1 MFPRRF
7 VARLLVTSTLVLAT
21 ASAAVA
27 QSRRPKVTVIGTGGT
42 IAGVSTTRTSFQT
55 YRAGQLP
62 IENMVQELRP
72 QIDSVAEVTTIQFGN
87 RSSGSYRIPDYYDLS
102 LAIDQALE
110 SADGVVVTTGTDSME
125 EFVYWMELT
134 VRSQKPVVFTGA
146 MRPWTVLSPDG
157 PANLFNAIVLAASGE
172 TTCFGTVLAF
182 NDEFHAA
189 KEVWKTDGSRLNA
202 FISRQSGILGYIDEL
217 RVRTFRAP
225 PRVQYCSDP
234 ERWRTPFDLRRITK
248 ESLPRVEALI
258 GYQGAGL
265 DEAVTA
271 WADAGVKGIVIG
283 GGGVSAAT
291 RTAAQAKGVTFA
303 STQRFRTGGDGL
315 LPQKARLLLMLSLA
329 FSSDSTQ
336 VSAWMR
342 ELSGGDFEVATRGA
356 TSDGP

>member
-1 MFPRRF
+1 MNRRALAGRVQGAF
-7 VARLLVTSTLVLAT
+7 VATLLMAVG
-21 ASAAVA
+21 AAA
-27 QSRRPKVTVIGTGGT
+27 QEPRPRVVVIGTGGT
-42 IAGVSTTRTSFQT
+42 IAGVSTTRTSFQS
-55 YRAGQLP
+55 YRAGQLL
-62 IENMVQELRP
+62 IEDLVAELRP
-72 QIDSVAEVTTIQFGN
+72 QIDSVADVTTIQFGN
-87 RSSGSYRIPDYYDLS
+87 RSSGSYRVPDFHDL
-102 LAIDQALE
+102 ALE
-110 SADGVVVTTGTDSME
+110 IDRALETADGVVVTTGTDTME
-125 EFVYWMELT
+125 EFVYWMDLT

-225 PRVQYCSDP
+225 PRVQYCNDP
-234 ERWRTPFDLRRITK
+234 ERWRTPFDLRRISK

-283 GGGVSAAT
+283 GGGVSAAA
-291 RTAAQAKGVTFA
+291 RSAAQAKGVTFA

-336 VSAWMR
+336 VRTWIS
-342 ELSGGDFEVATRGA
+342 ELSGGDFEVTARGTA
-356 TSDGP
+356 SDGG